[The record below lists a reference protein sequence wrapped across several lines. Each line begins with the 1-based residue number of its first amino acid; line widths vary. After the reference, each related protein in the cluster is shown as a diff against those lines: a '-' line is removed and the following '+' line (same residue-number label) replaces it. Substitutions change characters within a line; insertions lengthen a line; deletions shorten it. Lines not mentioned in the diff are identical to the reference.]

1 MAQHIIKLSEKQLAK
16 MKQIQLDKQVLG
28 MREADLL
35 EFILDTAGI
44 ETPVDS
50 AKLDGDKLIVT
61 KDEKKEEV
69 ISEAVIAE

>member
-1 MAQHIIKLSEKQLAK
+1 MAQHIIKLTEKQLAK

-28 MREADLL
+28 MRESDLL

-50 AKLDGDKLIVT
+50 AKLDGDQLIVT
-61 KDEKKEEV
+61 KESKQVDGESTDAEV
-69 ISEAVIAE
+69 V